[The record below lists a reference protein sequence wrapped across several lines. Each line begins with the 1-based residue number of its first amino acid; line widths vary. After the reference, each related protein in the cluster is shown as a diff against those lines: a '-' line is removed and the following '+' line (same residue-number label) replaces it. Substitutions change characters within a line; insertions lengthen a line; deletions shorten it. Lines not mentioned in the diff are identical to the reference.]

1 METLLSK
8 LLPISIFNELY
19 RVVDF
24 NVLTE
29 VRLRID
35 KPLYYAEAGKYKKFD
50 DLIIS
55 KGDLEYTLGVATKTS
70 LYAYNDYLAEGYI
83 TYDGGIR
90 IGITGEGV
98 IKNGKLSTLKN
109 ITSLCIRI
117 PRYVEIRNEKI
128 DRLISKFDNTLIISK
143 PGYGKT
149 TLLRYMIKSLSDRDY
164 NVLVLDERGEL
175 SGIVDG
181 KLSIDLGV
189 CSDIVVGVPKIK
201 AYSSQV
207 RSMRPDVIATDEIF
221 GKEEVECILD
231 CIRCGVKVIATLHS
245 DELSKVENSPAYSRL
260 LNSFR
265 YVVSI
270 IGVGNVDKVIDLRG
284 NYVKACN

>member
-1 METLLSK
+1 MEMLLSK
-8 LLPISIFNELY
+8 LLPMTIFNELY
-19 RVVDF
+19 RIVDF

-29 VRLRID
+29 VRLRVD
-35 KPLYYAEAGKYKKFD
+35 KPLYYAEAGKYKKIN

-55 KGDLEYTLGVATKTS
+55 NDDLTYTLGVATKTS

-98 IKNGKLSTLKN
+98 IKNGQLSTLKN

-117 PRYVEIRNEKI
+117 PGYVAIRNEKI
-128 DRLISKFDNTLIISK
+128 DKLIAKFDNTLIISK

-149 TLLRYMIKSLSDRDY
+149 TLLRYMIKSLSDREY

-175 SGIVDG
+175 SGVVDG
-181 KLSIDLGV
+181 QLSIDLGACTDV
-189 CSDIVVGVPKIK
+189 AVGVPKIK
-201 AYSSQV
+201 SYSSQV

-221 GKEEVECILD
+221 GEKEIDCILD
-231 CIRCGVKVIATLHS
+231 CIRCGVKVVATLHS
-245 DELSKVENSPAYSRL
+245 DELAKVENSPAYSRL
-260 LNSFR
+260 LKDFH

-270 IGVGNVDKVIDLRG
+270 IGIGNIDRVIDLRG
-284 NYVKACN
+284 NYA

>member
-1 METLLSK
+1 MERLLSK

-19 RVVDF
+19 RSADL
-24 NVLTE
+24 NTLTE
-29 VRLRID
+29 IRLRLD
-35 KPLYYAEAGKYKKFD
+35 KPLYYAEAGKYKRLDGVSVGKD
-50 DLIIS
+50 DLT
-55 KGDLEYTLGVATKTS
+55 YTLGVATKSS
-70 LYAYNDYLAEGYI
+70 LYAYNEYLADGYI

-98 IKNGKLSTLKN
+98 VKNRQLSTLKN

-117 PRYVEIRNEKI
+117 PRYVEIHNDKV
-128 DRLISKFDNTLIISK
+128 DGLINKFDNTLIISK
-143 PGYGKT
+143 PGLGKT
-149 TLLRYMIKSLSDRDY
+149 TLLRYLIKSLSDREY

-175 SGIVDG
+175 SGVVDG
-181 KLSIDLGV
+181 RLSIDLGA
-189 CSDIVVGVPKIK
+189 CTDIVVGVPKIT

-221 GKEEVECILD
+221 GEKEIDCILD

-245 DELSKVENSPAYSRL
+245 DELAKVKKSPAYSRL
-260 LNSFR
+260 LNDFR

-270 IGVGNVDKVIDLRG
+270 IGIGNVDRIIDLRG
-284 NYVKACN
+284 NYA

>member
-8 LLPISIFNELY
+8 LLPISLFNELY
-19 RVVDF
+19 RIVDL

-29 VRLRID
+29 IRMRVG
-35 KPLYYAEAGKYKKFD
+35 KPMYYAEAGKYKKIDGLVISKD
-50 DLIIS
+50 DLR
-55 KGDLEYTLGVATKTS
+55 YTLGIATKTS
-70 LYAYNDYLAEGYI
+70 LYAYNEYLAEGYI

-98 IKNGKLSTLKN
+98 IKNGQLSTLKN

-117 PRYVEIRNEKI
+117 PRYVEIRNEKV
-128 DRLISKFDNTLIISK
+128 DKLIAKFDNTLIISK

-149 TLLRYMIKSLSDRDY
+149 TLLRYIIKSLSDREY

-175 SGIVDG
+175 SGVVDG

-189 CSDIVVGVPKIK
+189 CTDIVVGVPKIK

-221 GKEEVECILD
+221 GVKEVECILD

-245 DELSKVENSPAYSRL
+245 DELAKVKSSPAYSRL
-260 LNSFR
+260 LSDFR

-270 IGVGNVDKVIDLRG
+270 IGIGNIDSVIDLRG
-284 NYVKACN
+284 NYA

>member
-1 METLLSK
+1 MSL
-8 LLPISIFNELY
+8 FNELY
-19 RVVDF
+19 RAVDF
-24 NVLTE
+24 SVLTE
-29 VRLRID
+29 VRLRLD
-35 KPLYYAEAGKYKKFD
+35 KPLYYAEAGKYKKLDGLTVSKD
-50 DLIIS
+50 DLF
-55 KGDLEYTLGVATKTS
+55 YTLGAATKTS

-98 IKNGKLSTLKN
+98 IKNNRLSTLKN

-117 PRYVEIRNEKI
+117 PRYVQINSEKVNS
-128 DRLISKFDNTLIISK
+128 LISKFDNTLIISK

-149 TLLRYMIKSLSDRDY
+149 TLLRYMVKRLSDMEY

-175 SGIVDG
+175 SGAVDG
-181 KLSIDLGV
+181 RLSIDLGA
-189 CSDIVVGVPKIK
+189 CTDIVVGVPKIT
-201 AYSSQV
+201 AYASQV

-221 GKEEVECILD
+221 GEKEVECILD

-245 DELSKVENSPAYSRL
+245 DELSKVKKSPIYAKL
-260 LNSFR
+260 LSDFR

-270 IGVGNVDKVIDLRG
+270 IGIGNIDRVIDLRG
-284 NYVKACN
+284 NYA

>member
-1 METLLSK
+1 MEMQLSK
-8 LLPISIFNELY
+8 LLPISIYNELY

-29 VRLRID
+29 VRLRLD
-35 KPLYYAEAGKYKKFD
+35 KPLYYAEAGKYKKINGLIVSKD
-50 DLIIS
+50 DLF
-55 KGDLEYTLGVATKTS
+55 YTIGVATKTS
-70 LYAYNDYLAEGYI
+70 LYAYNEYLAEGYI

-117 PRYVEIRNEKI
+117 PRYVVIRNEKI
-128 DRLISKFDNTLIISK
+128 DKLIAKFDNTLIISK

-149 TLLRYMIKSLSDRDY
+149 TLLRYMIKSLSDREY

-181 KLSIDLGV
+181 KLSIDLGA
-189 CSDIVVGVPKIK
+189 CTDIVLGVPKIK

-221 GKEEVECILD
+221 GEKEIECILD

-245 DELSKVENSPAYSRL
+245 DEVAKVKSSPSYSRL
-260 LNSFR
+260 LSDFR

-270 IGVGNVDKVIDLRG
+270 IGIGNIDRVIDLRG
-284 NYVKACN
+284 NYA

>member
-1 METLLSK
+1 MSK
-8 LLPISIFNELY
+8 LLPIYLFNELY
-19 RVVDF
+19 KKVDF

-29 VRLRID
+29 VRMRLD
-35 KPLYYAEAGKYKKFD
+35 KPLYYAEAGKYKKID
-50 DLIIS
+50 DLTVS
-55 KGDLEYTLGVATKTS
+55 KDDLFYTLGVATKTS

-98 IKNGKLSTLKN
+98 IKSGRLSTLKN

-117 PRYVEIRNEKI
+117 PRYVEIHNEKV
-128 DRLISKFDNTLIISK
+128 DGLLNKFDNTLIISK

-149 TLLRYMIKSLSDRDY
+149 TLLRYMIKSLSDREY

-175 SGIVDG
+175 SGVVDG
-181 KLSIDLGV
+181 NLSIDLGA
-189 CSDIVVGVPKIK
+189 CTDIVVGVPKIT

-221 GKEEVECILD
+221 GEKEIECILD

-245 DELSKVENSPAYSRL
+245 DKISKVKKSPIYSRL
-260 LNSFR
+260 LSDFR

-270 IGVGNVDKVIDLRG
+270 IGIGNIDRVVDLRG
-284 NYVKACN
+284 NYA

>member
-1 METLLSK
+1 MEMILSK
-8 LLPISIFNELY
+8 LLPISLFNELY
-19 RVVDF
+19 RKVDF
-24 NVLTE
+24 NILTE
-29 VRLRID
+29 VRMRLD
-35 KPLYYAEAGKYKKFD
+35 KPLYYAEAGKYKKID
-50 DLIIS
+50 DLTVS
-55 KGDLEYTLGVATKTS
+55 KDDLFYTLGVATKTS

-98 IKNGKLSTLKN
+98 IKSGRLSTLKN

-117 PRYVEIRNEKI
+117 PRYVEIHNEKV
-128 DRLISKFDNTLIISK
+128 DGLLNKFDNTLIISK

-149 TLLRYMIKSLSDRDY
+149 TLLRYMIKSLSDREY

-175 SGIVDG
+175 SGVVDG
-181 KLSIDLGV
+181 NLSIDLGA
-189 CSDIVVGVPKIK
+189 CTDIVVGVPKIT

-221 GKEEVECILD
+221 GEKEIECILD

-245 DELSKVENSPAYSRL
+245 DEISKVKKSPIYSRL
-260 LNSFR
+260 LSDFR

-270 IGVGNVDKVIDLRG
+270 IGIGNIDRVVDLRG
-284 NYVKACN
+284 NYA

>member
-8 LLPISIFNELY
+8 LLPISLFNELY
-19 RVVDF
+19 RKVDF
-24 NVLTE
+24 SVLTE
-29 VRLRID
+29 VRLRLD
-35 KPLYYAEAGKYKKFD
+35 KPLYYAEAGKYKRLDDLTVSKD
-50 DLIIS
+50 DLI
-55 KGDLEYTLGVATKTS
+55 YTLGVATKTS

-98 IKNGKLSTLKN
+98 IKSGQLSTLKN

-117 PRYVEIRNEKI
+117 PRYVCIRNEKI
-128 DRLISKFDNTLIISK
+128 DTLLNKFDNTLIISK

-149 TLLRYMIKSLSDRDY
+149 TLLRYMIKCLSDREY

-175 SGIVDG
+175 SGVVDG
-181 KLSIDLGV
+181 KLSIDLGA
-189 CSDIVVGVPKIK
+189 CTDIVVGVPKIT
-201 AYSSQV
+201 AYASQV

-221 GKEEVECILD
+221 GEKEIDCILD
-231 CIRCGVKVIATLHS
+231 CIRCGVKVVATLHS
-245 DELSKVENSPAYSRL
+245 DELAKVKKSPAYSRL
-260 LNSFR
+260 LSDFR

-270 IGVGNVDKVIDLRG
+270 IGIGNVDRVIDLRG
-284 NYVKACN
+284 NYA

>member
-1 METLLSK
+1 MEMILSK
-8 LLPISIFNELY
+8 LLPISLFNELY
-19 RVVDF
+19 RKVDF

-29 VRLRID
+29 VRMRLD
-35 KPLYYAEAGKYKKFD
+35 KPLYYAEAGKYKKID
-50 DLIIS
+50 DLTVS
-55 KGDLEYTLGVATKTS
+55 KDDLFYTLGVATKTS

-98 IKNGKLSTLKN
+98 IKSGRLSTLKN

-117 PRYVEIRNEKI
+117 PRYVEIHNEKV
-128 DRLISKFDNTLIISK
+128 DGLLNKFDNTLIISK

-149 TLLRYMIKSLSDRDY
+149 TLLRYMIKSLSDREY

-175 SGIVDG
+175 SGVVDG
-181 KLSIDLGV
+181 NLSIDLGA
-189 CSDIVVGVPKIK
+189 CTDIVVGVPKIT

-221 GKEEVECILD
+221 GEKEIECILD

-245 DELSKVENSPAYSRL
+245 DEISKVKKSPIYSRL
-260 LNSFR
+260 LSDFR

-270 IGVGNVDKVIDLRG
+270 IGIGNIDRVVDLRG
-284 NYVKACN
+284 NYA

>member
-8 LLPISIFNELY
+8 LLPISLFNELY
-19 RVVDF
+19 RKVDF
-24 NVLTE
+24 SVLTE
-29 VRLRID
+29 VRLRLD
-35 KPLYYAEAGKYKKFD
+35 KPLYYAEAGKYKRLDGLSVSKD
-50 DLIIS
+50 DL
-55 KGDLEYTLGVATKTS
+55 LYTLGVATKTS

-98 IKNGKLSTLKN
+98 IKSGKLSTLKN

-117 PRYVEIRNEKI
+117 PRYVRIRNEKI
-128 DRLISKFDNTLIISK
+128 DTLLNKFDNTLIISK

-149 TLLRYMIKSLSDRDY
+149 TLLRYMIKCLSDREY

-175 SGIVDG
+175 SGVVDG
-181 KLSIDLGV
+181 KLSIDLGA
-189 CSDIVVGVPKIK
+189 CTDIVVGVPKIT
-201 AYSSQV
+201 AYASQV

-221 GKEEVECILD
+221 GEKEIDCILD
-231 CIRCGVKVIATLHS
+231 CIRCGVKVVATLHS
-245 DELSKVENSPAYSRL
+245 DELAKVKKSPAYSRL
-260 LNSFR
+260 LSDFR

-270 IGVGNVDKVIDLRG
+270 IGIGNVDRVIDLRG
-284 NYVKACN
+284 NYA

>member
-1 METLLSK
+1 MEMLLSK
-8 LLPISIFNELY
+8 LLPISVFNELY
-19 RVVDF
+19 RTADF

-29 VRLRID
+29 VRMRLD
-35 KPLYYAEAGKYKKFD
+35 KPLYYAEAGKYKRLDGFTISKD
-50 DLIIS
+50 DLV
-55 KGDLEYTLGVATKTS
+55 YTLGVATRSS
-70 LYAYNDYLAEGYI
+70 LYAYKEHLAEGYI

-98 IKNGKLSTLKN
+98 VKNGQLSTLKN

-117 PRYVEIRNEKI
+117 PRFVEIRNEKI
-128 DRLISKFDNTLIISK
+128 DALIGKFDNTLIISK

-149 TLLRYMIKSLSDRDY
+149 TLLRYMIKTLSDREY

-175 SGIVDG
+175 SGVVDG
-181 KLSIDLGV
+181 KTAIDLGGCTDV
-189 CSDIVVGVPKIK
+189 VVGVPKIK

-221 GKEEVECILD
+221 GEKEIDCILD

-245 DELSKVENSPAYSRL
+245 DELAKVKKSHAYSRL
-260 LNSFR
+260 LNDFR

-270 IGVGNVDKVIDLRG
+270 IGIGNIDRVIDLRG
-284 NYVKACN
+284 NHA

>member
-1 METLLSK
+1 METLLSR
-8 LLPISIFNELY
+8 LLPISLFNELY
-19 RVVDF
+19 RLADF

-29 VRLRID
+29 VRLRVD
-35 KPLYYAEAGKYKKFD
+35 KPLYYAEAGKYKKIN
-50 DLIIS
+50 DLIVN
-55 KGDLEYTLGVATKTS
+55 KEDLAYTLGVATKTS

-98 IKNGKLSTLKN
+98 VKNGQLSTLKN
-109 ITSLCIRI
+109 VTSLCIRI
-117 PRYVEIRNEKI
+117 PRYVVINNEKVN
-128 DRLISKFDNTLIISK
+128 DLLNKFDNTLIISK

-149 TLLRYMIKSLSDRDY
+149 TLLRYMIKSLSDREY

-181 KLSIDLGV
+181 KLSIDLGICTDV
-189 CSDIVVGVPKIK
+189 VVGVPKIK

-221 GKEEVECILD
+221 GEKEIECVLD
-231 CIRCGVKVIATLHS
+231 CIRCGVKVVATLHS
-245 DELSKVENSPAYSRL
+245 DELVKVKQSPLYSRL
-260 LNSFR
+260 LSDFH
-265 YVVSI
+265 YVVTI
-270 IGVGNVDKVIDLRG
+270 IGIGNIDRVIDLRG
-284 NYVKACN
+284 NYA

>member
-19 RVVDF
+19 RLADF
-24 NVLTE
+24 KLLTE

-35 KPLYYAEAGKYKKFD
+35 KPLYYAEAGKYKKINDLIVSKD
-50 DLIIS
+50 DLA
-55 KGDLEYTLGVATKTS
+55 YTLGVATKTS
-70 LYAYNDYLAEGYI
+70 LYAFNDYLAEGYI

-98 IKNGKLSTLKN
+98 IKNGQLSTLKN
-109 ITSLCIRI
+109 VTSLCVRI
-117 PRYVEIRNEKI
+117 PRYVVINNEMI
-128 DRLISKFDNTLIISK
+128 NGLIAKFDNTLIISK

-149 TLLRYMIKSLSDRDY
+149 TLLRYMIKSLSDREY

-175 SGIVDG
+175 SGVVDG

-189 CSDIVVGVPKIK
+189 CTDIVVGVPKIK

-221 GKEEVECILD
+221 GEKEIECILD
-231 CIRCGVKVIATLHS
+231 CIRCGVKFVATLHS
-245 DELSKVENSPAYSRL
+245 DELAKIQNSPSYSRL
-260 LNSFR
+260 LNGFR
-265 YVVSI
+265 YVVTI
-270 IGVGNVDKVIDLRG
+270 IGIGNIDKVIDLRG
-284 NYVKACN
+284 DYA

>member
-1 METLLSK
+1 MSR
-8 LLPISIFNELY
+8 LLPISLFNELY
-19 RVVDF
+19 RLADF

-29 VRLRID
+29 VRLRVD
-35 KPLYYAEAGKYKKFD
+35 KPLYYAEAGKYKKIN
-50 DLIIS
+50 DLIVN
-55 KGDLEYTLGVATKTS
+55 KEDLAYTLGVATKTS

-98 IKNGKLSTLKN
+98 VKNGQLSTLKN
-109 ITSLCIRI
+109 VTSLCIRI
-117 PRYVEIRNEKI
+117 PRYVVINNEKVN
-128 DRLISKFDNTLIISK
+128 DLLNKFDNTLIISK

-149 TLLRYMIKSLSDRDY
+149 TLLRYMIKSLSDREY

-181 KLSIDLGV
+181 KLSIDLGICTDV
-189 CSDIVVGVPKIK
+189 VVGVPKIK

-221 GKEEVECILD
+221 GEKEIECVLD
-231 CIRCGVKVIATLHS
+231 CIRCGVKVVATLHS
-245 DELSKVENSPAYSRL
+245 DELVKVKQSPLYSRL
-260 LNSFR
+260 LSDFH
-265 YVVSI
+265 YVVTI
-270 IGVGNVDKVIDLRG
+270 IGIGNIDRVIDLRG
-284 NYVKACN
+284 NYA

>member
-1 METLLSK
+1 MEMILSK
-8 LLPISIFNELY
+8 LLPIYLFNELY
-19 RVVDF
+19 RKVDF

-29 VRLRID
+29 VRMRLD
-35 KPLYYAEAGKYKKFD
+35 KPLYYAEAGKYKKID
-50 DLIIS
+50 DLTVS
-55 KGDLEYTLGVATKTS
+55 KDDLFYTLGVATKTS

-98 IKNGKLSTLKN
+98 IKSGRLSTLKN

-117 PRYVEIRNEKI
+117 PRYVEIHNEKV
-128 DRLISKFDNTLIISK
+128 DGLLNKFDNTLIISK

-149 TLLRYMIKSLSDRDY
+149 TLLRYMIKSLSDREY

-175 SGIVDG
+175 SGVVDG
-181 KLSIDLGV
+181 NLSIDLGA
-189 CSDIVVGVPKIK
+189 CTDIVVGVPKIT

-221 GKEEVECILD
+221 GEKEIECILD

-245 DELSKVENSPAYSRL
+245 DEISKVKKSPIYSRL
-260 LNSFR
+260 LSDFR

-270 IGVGNVDKVIDLRG
+270 IGIGNIDRVVDLRG
-284 NYVKACN
+284 NYA